1 MVKAYGR
8 QRLIDME
15 TANQNEREVKEKV
28 TDKLEEIVKHGDKFL
43 PFSRYFGDCRIFK
56 DVYTHWHK
64 EMECIY
70 IRRGRGTFQINKAT
84 VVGREGDLI
93 LIEKEAIHHIR
104 SSRRDILHFE
114 SIVFD
119 LKMMQCVI
127 EDLCQI
133 AFVEPLIKKKVT
145 FNPIVRTGDDG
156 YKEISQAFFYILK
169 IYQEKEAYYY
179 VALKAALFQFFYQLL
194 RGGYMEM
201 AQEEETRQIEAIKMV
216 LDYIHAHYS
225 ESITAKEMADM
236 VHYSEYH
243 FMKLFKVYTGKT
255 LISYINEYRIERSKY
270 ELLKTNQTIDEIA
283 DQVGFCTTS
292 YYIQL
297 FQRIEGVTPNKFRKE
312 QVLEGLHS

>member
-1 MVKAYGR
+1 MEGQGLVY
-8 QRLIDME
+8 ME
-15 TANQNEREVKEKV
+15 TISQNEKKSKEKV

-70 IRRGRGTFQINKAT
+70 IRKGRGTFQINKT
-84 VVGREGDLI
+84 TIIGHEGDLI

-104 SSRRDILHFE
+104 SSRRDVLHFE

-133 AFVEPLIKKKVT
+133 AFVEPLIKKKVK
-145 FNPIVRTGDDG
+145 FNPIVRTQERY
-156 YKEISQAFFYILK
+156 YKEISQSFFYILK
-169 IYQEKEAYYY
+169 VYQEKEAYYY

-201 AQEEETRQIEAIKMV
+201 AQEEETRQIEAMKIV
-216 LDYIHAHYS
+216 LDYIHTHYS
-225 ESITAKEMADM
+225 ESVTAKEMADM

-243 FMKLFKVYTGKT
+243 FMKLFKAYTGKT

-283 DQVGFCTTS
+283 DRVGFCTTS

-297 FQRIEGVTPNKFRKE
+297 FQRIEGLTPKKFRKE
-312 QVLEGLHS
+312 QAFQVIDS